1 MAGVDYGRKRIG
13 IAICDARRIIAS
25 PLCQRHPSG
34 DRAVEG
40 AFYRKLVAAEGIVG
54 FVVGLPV
61 HADGTDS
68 RMSVEVEQF
77 GLWLSETTGCPAVF
91 HDERYSSVEAS
102 ARPAPTL
109 SPPRSFSPRGWRP
122 RQTLPP
128 TVAPERSTRDSSPH
142 STAPLHPAWLP
153 PDRGLWLSGKP
164 RGTALA
170 G

>member
-34 DRAVEG
+34 DRGVEG
-40 AFYRKLVAAEGIVG
+40 VFYRKLVATEGIVG

-77 GLWLSETTGCPAVF
+77 GLWLSETTGCPATVSGATRSGTAGP
-91 HDERYSSVEAS
+91 ETANCTVAET
-102 ARPAPTL
+102 PTL
-109 SPPRSFSPRGWRP
+109 
-122 RQTLPP
+122 P
-128 TVAPERSTRDSSPH
+128 TERSC
-142 STAPLHPAWLP
+142 AVM
-153 PDRGLWLSGKP
+153 
-164 RGTALA
+164 
-170 G
+170 

>member
-40 AFYRKLVAAEGIVG
+40 AFYRKLVATEGIVG

-77 GLWLSETTGCPAVF
+77 GVWLSETTGCPAVF
-91 HDERYSSVEAS
+91 HDERYSSVEA
-102 ARPAPTL
+102 T
-109 SPPRSFSPRGWRP
+109 GM
-122 RQTLPP
+122 
-128 TVAPERSTRDSSPH
+128 
-142 STAPLHPAWLP
+142 
-153 PDRGLWLSGKP
+153 
-164 RGTALA
+164 LA
-170 G
+170 GLGFSRGKRKARTDSLAAQIILTAWMEAQTNPAADHRPGALDS